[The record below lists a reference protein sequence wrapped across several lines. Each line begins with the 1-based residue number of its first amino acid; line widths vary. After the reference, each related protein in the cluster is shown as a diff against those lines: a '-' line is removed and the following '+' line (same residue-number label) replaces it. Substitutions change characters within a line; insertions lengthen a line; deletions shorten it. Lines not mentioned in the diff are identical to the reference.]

1 MKSSAIAAIV
11 IFLSLPA
18 YAAPHPGRPAA
29 KQPAL
34 GTACLKAHGMA
45 DQAAFVR
52 GAAGPVQCA
61 QPLSTGIVLTPTK
74 RWDKT

>member
-1 MKSSAIAAIV
+1 
-11 IFLSLPA
+11 
-18 YAAPHPGRPAA
+18 
-29 KQPAL
+29 
-34 GTACLKAHGMA
+34 MA